1 MNAGGWWR
9 ALRLIAGVAIVVAV
23 LARVGAGP
31 VLDGLRALDAA
42 TLLAAVALGAVST
55 ACNTWRWCLIAR
67 RLGQPLGGGAAFAA
81 YYRSTFLNSVL
92 PAGVLGDVER
102 AVGHG
107 RRCGDLGGGVRS
119 VVLDRFGG
127 QVVLIGFAAAVL
139 AFRPTLLQAAGFGV
153 SGTTAWVAAVVLT
166 AVVVAGWA
174 LRSKLRALAGDLRA
188 VLHPGTGP
196 GVVLASLGAMGGYLA
211 TFVLAARAVGVTA
224 PLADLLPL
232 LVLAL
237 LAMSLPLTVGG
248 WGPREAAAAAGFAAV
263 GLPAADGL
271 ATAVVYGTLALVACL
286 PGGLVMLAR
295 RVTGGPRTTTPGP
308 AAVHV
313 PAPRTAATETRR
325 LPAPSTPLTPGSSGG
340 PRRRPAHS
348 AA

>member
-1 MNAGGWWR
+1 M
-9 ALRLIAGVAIVVAV
+9 
-23 LARVGAGP
+23 
-31 VLDGLRALDAA
+31 
-42 TLLAAVALGAVST
+42 
-55 ACNTWRWCLIAR
+55 
-67 RLGQPLGGGAAFAA
+67 
-81 YYRSTFLNSVL
+81 
-92 PAGVLGDVER
+92 
-102 AVGHG
+102 
-107 RRCGDLGGGVRS
+107 
-119 VVLDRFGG
+119 
-127 QVVLIGFAAAVL
+127 L

-153 SGTTAWVAAVVLT
+153 SATTAWIAAVVLT

-174 LRSKLRALAGDLRA
+174 LRSRLRALAGDLRA

-224 PLADLLPL
+224 PLAELLPL

-263 GLPAADGL
+263 GLPAAEGL

-295 RVTGGPRTTTPGP
+295 RVTGGRRNDDPR
-308 AAVHV
+308 VR
-313 PAPRTAATETRR
+313 PRCTSLRRGRAATEVRR
-325 LPAPSTPLTPGSSGG
+325 LPAPSNP
-340 PRRRPAHS
+340 
-348 AA
+348 